1 MIHELWTTK
10 PMTNIKKKYT
20 LKPGKHQF
28 APGSAATH
36 HNDNLSD
43 AEAEWYIEKYPYIKD
58 LFEIAPIDNP
68 VIKPSESESVESQQ
82 QSVQSNPKSEQSQ
95 SNEDLST
102 TNWTPNISKA

>member
-1 MIHELWTTK
+1 
-10 PMTNIKKKYT
+10 MTKKKYI

-43 AEAEWYIEKYPYIKD
+43 AEAEWYIEKYPHIKD
-58 LFEIAPIDNP
+58 LFEINLIEPP
-68 VIKPSESESVESQQ
+68 EKKSVESPD
-82 QSVQSNPKSEQSQ
+82 QSLQLPNKSEQSN

-102 TNWTPNISKA
+102 TN

>member
-1 MIHELWTTK
+1 
-10 PMTNIKKKYT
+10 MTNIKKKYI

-28 APGSAATH
+28 APGSSATH

-43 AEAEWYIEKYPYIKD
+43 AEAEWYIEKYPHIKD
-58 LFEIAPIDNP
+58 LFEINSTDNP
-68 VIKPSESESVESQQ
+68 VIVPSENESVESPE

-102 TNWTPNISKA
+102 TN

>member
-1 MIHELWTTK
+1 
-10 PMTNIKKKYT
+10 MTKKKYI

-43 AEAEWYIEKYPYIKD
+43 TEAEWYIEKYPHIKD
-58 LFEIAPIDNP
+58 LFEITSTN
-68 VIKPSESESVESQQ
+68 KPATIASRNESVESPE
-82 QSVQSNPKSEQSQ
+82 QSVQSQNKSVQSN

-102 TNWTPNISKA
+102 TN